1 MVRVVCTGL
10 GRTGTNSI
18 KAALER
24 LGYGPCLHA
33 VDLFANP
40 RLIRPLLG
48 AIESGSADWDEVLAG
63 YESFVGGPVSTRWR
77 ELAEYYPE
85 AKVIHTIRDPERWLG
100 SIQETLFRRR
110 QRMSSLPGRTAV
122 LLSSMLGTDYAPMV
136 KLLQTTLESQTFK
149 SPAEQTRERAI
160 ELFKAHT
167 NEVVETIPA
176 SRLLIFDVKSGW
188 EPLCKFLDVPMP
200 AEPFPRMNDRA
211 EYAKSGLG
219 TAVPLL
225 LRRTR

>member
-1 MVRVVCTGL
+1 MRVVCTGL

-24 LGYGPCLHA
+24 LGFGPCLHA
-33 VDLFANP
+33 VDLFAHP
-40 RLIRPLLG
+40 ELIRPLLG
-48 AIESGSADWDEVLAG
+48 AVETGSANWDEVLAG

-77 ELAEYYPE
+77 ELAEYYPD

-100 SIQETLFRRR
+100 SIQETLFARR
-110 QRMSSLPGRTAV
+110 QRMNSLPGRAAV
-122 LLSSMLGTDYAPMV
+122 LLSSMLGTDYAPMA
-136 KLLQTTLESQTFK
+136 KLIQTTIESQTFK
-149 SPAEQTRERAI
+149 SPAERTPERAI

-167 NEVVETIPA
+167 NDVVETIPA

-188 EPLCKFLDVPMP
+188 EPLCKFLDVPVP

>member
-1 MVRVVCTGL
+1 MLRVVCTGL

-24 LGYGPCLHA
+24 LGFGPCLHA

-40 RLIRPLLG
+40 TMIRPLLE
-48 AIESGSADWDEVLAG
+48 AVESGSADWDDVLAG
-63 YESFVGGPVSTRWR
+63 YQSFVGGPVSTRWR

-85 AKVIHTIRDPERWLG
+85 AKVIHTTRDPERWLD

-110 QRMSSLPGRTAV
+110 QRMTSLPGRAAV
-122 LLSSMLGTDYAPMV
+122 LLSSMLDTDYAPMA
-136 KLLQTTLESQTFK
+136 KLIQTTIESQTFK
-149 SPAEQTRERAI
+149 SPAERTPERAI

-167 NEVVETIPA
+167 NDVVETIPA

-188 EPLCKFLDVPMP
+188 DPLCKFLDVPVP

-219 TAVPLL
+219 AAVPLL